1 MAFINSKWAASP
13 INLSDPL
20 THESWVG
27 AFDHQLAIPG
37 GYMWTKNDANFLY
50 VAIDIIEDTNND
62 PGTGDYFWFT
72 FDTNRNRTITP
83 NKDLNYGAYVNQPNK
98 MGKQYYLGPGRWTGL
113 SHDESKAASK
123 IDFDISPNSSTAHRI
138 WKLKFKLTEINV
150 SLLPW
155 WWSSYTFFGLR
166 LHSSV
171 PNLNYDTPSNFY
183 TNFSKLHTIYFSRKP
198 SITVTDLG
206 PVMGSVG
213 LIPTT
218 KISSTTGKAT
228 TASNYYIHTQ
238 NAAFGGKLNI
248 IGNRIQVQ
256 SLYNASARKYKVL
269 HREGKSGTF
278 KPFASAWT
286 NYVWNGSDYVL
297 RSYAMNN
304 DDFYYIPYPGS
315 DYSIDDLLLQFDST
329 KLKTGFHQFKIEF
342 YTYSNIQVSSPSQ
355 TLTLYIDNNV
365 PEVSINSIKHNGAT
379 INACGIVNLDSATDG
394 ITFDYNA
401 FDQEGNLSG
410 YNLRAFWGDN
420 KSALINSEKYTT
432 SLGTS
437 WQGAKNITTPVT
449 GVWIPPVQCAYTFAV
464 TASARTTNGYGFVGR
479 NVSKKSVTILK

>member
-1 MAFINSKWAASP
+1 MSFINSKWASKP

-20 THESWVG
+20 SDEAWSG
-27 AFDHQLAIPG
+27 AFEHQLAIPG
-37 GYMWTKNDANFLY
+37 GYMWAKNDANFLY
-50 VAIDIIEDTNND
+50 VVLDVIEDTNND

-72 FDTNRNRTITP
+72 FDTNRNRAITP
-83 NKDLNYGAYVNQPNK
+83 NKDLNYGVLPGNPNK
-98 MGKQYYLGPGRWTGL
+98 MGKTYYVRPGATTGL
-113 SHDESKAASK
+113 SFDEDKAASK
-123 IDFDISPNSSTAHRI
+123 IDFDVSLNSNTPHRI

-166 LHSSV
+166 VHSST
-171 PNLNYDTPSNFY
+171 PNLNYDFPPNFLY
-183 TNFSKLHTIYFSRKP
+183 NFSQLHTIYFSRKP
-198 SITVTDLG
+198 SIVTADLG

-218 KISSTTGKAT
+218 KISTTTGKAN
-228 TASNYYIHTQ
+228 TAAGYYIHAQ
-238 NAAFGGKLNI
+238 NAAFGGRLTI
-248 IGNRIQVQ
+248 IGNRTQIQA
-256 SLYNASARKYKVL
+256 LYGTNARKYKVL

-278 KPFASAWT
+278 RPFASAWT
-286 NYVWNGSDYVL
+286 NYIWNGSDYVL

-329 KLKTGFHQFKIEF
+329 KLKTGFHQFRMEF
-342 YTYSNIQVSSPSQ
+342 YTYGNVQIPAPSQ

-365 PEVSINSIKHNGAT
+365 PEVSLNSIKHNGNN
-379 INACGIVNLDSATDG
+379 INACGIVKLNGSNDG

-401 FDQEGNLSG
+401 FDQEGNLRA

-420 KSALINSEKYTT
+420 KSALIDSKGYTT
-432 SLGTS
+432 SLGAS
-437 WQGAKNITTPVT
+437 WQGQKNILTPST
-449 GVWIPPVQCAYTFAV
+449 GVWTPSDQCAYTFAV

-479 NVSKKSVTILK
+479 NVARKSVTILK